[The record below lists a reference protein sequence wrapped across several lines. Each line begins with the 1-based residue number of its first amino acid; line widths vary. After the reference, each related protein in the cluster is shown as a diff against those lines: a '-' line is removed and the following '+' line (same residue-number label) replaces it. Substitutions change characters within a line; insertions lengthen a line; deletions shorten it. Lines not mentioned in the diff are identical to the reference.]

1 MTGYQCA
8 RFKTATIHPKQI
20 MAQKLKSKVT

>member
-8 RFKTATIHPKQI
+8 RFKTAKFIQNRLW
-20 MAQKLKSKVT
+20 LKS

>member
-20 MAQKLKSKVT
+20 MAKK